1 MSTSL
6 SAGLSGLLAHQRKLD
21 VVGHNLANI
30 NTTGYKARRTRFTD
44 LLYQEVKP
52 VAGASTTS
60 SGTGA
65 IQVGSGVRISHVSI
79 AFGQGTLEETG
90 GEFDFAI
97 DGGGFFVLN
106 GADNTN
112 LYTRAGAFQLDTDG
126 LLVDAGTGLAVQRLG
141 TLGDID
147 GPGIGFQ
154 TPGDDRITIPFGT
167 QLPGVVTTNLDL
179 EGNLDAGAE
188 RPLSRSLVSAAPMLD
203 GGVAATGATL
213 LNDLDTSINPFVTG
227 DRIIIAGADADGTPL
242 STSMAVDGTTTIDD
256 LITAVSAAFPGATA
270 TIDDDG
276 TFTLTADETGE
287 SFLSLDL
294 EGDPGNTGSMNL
306 AAHRMLIGEVGNDGA
321 VVDSSVEVFDQQGR
335 AHIIQLQYQKQD
347 NNEWSVTA
355 SIDEDS
361 GTVIDGEIQR
371 LRFGEDGSFQQVE
384 SVGIGDAS
392 FTFQFDGQAN
402 PQVIEVELGTPNQ
415 FNGLTQTSNPSATRT
430 TQDGFPAGEL
440 LEASITEDGVI
451 EGIASNGR
459 RVTIAQIAMA
469 TFQNQAGLDARG
481 SNHYAESAVS
491 GVANIG
497 SGTTGGRGSVRIGQL
512 EASTVDVALEFTQ
525 LIVAQRGFSASART
539 ITVTDE
545 VLQELNGIIR

>member
-21 VVGHNLANI
+21 VVGHNLANV
-30 NTTGYKARRTRFTD
+30 NTTGYKARRTRFAD
-44 LLYQEVKP
+44 MIYQEVKP

-112 LYTRAGAFQLDTDG
+112 LYTRAGSFQLDTDG
-126 LLVDAGTGLAVQRLG
+126 MLVDAGTGLAVQRLG

-154 TPGDDRITIPFGT
+154 EPGDDRIVIPFGT
-167 QLPGVVTTNLDL
+167 QLPGVVTTNLEL
-179 EGNLDAGAE
+179 EGNLDASAAK
-188 RPLSRSLVSAAPMLD
+188 PLSRTLVSAAPMLD
-203 GGVAATGATL
+203 GGAPATAATL

-227 DRIIIAGADADGTPL
+227 DRINIVGSDADGTPL
-242 STSMAVDGTTTIDD
+242 STSMAVDGTTTVGD
-256 LITAVSAAFPGATA
+256 LVTAVSAAFPGATA
-270 TIDDDG
+270 SIDGDG
-276 TFTLTADETGE
+276 TFTLTADATGE
-287 SFLSLDL
+287 SLLSLDL
-294 EGDPGNTGSMNL
+294 EGATGNTGSMNL
-306 AAHRMLIGEVGNDGA
+306 AAHRMLIGETGNDGA

-335 AHIIQLQYQKQD
+335 AHIIQLQYQKVD
-347 NNEWSVTA
+347 NNEWSIRA

-361 GTVIDGEIQR
+361 GSIIDGEIQR
-371 LRFGEDGSFQQVE
+371 IRFGEDGSFQQVE

-402 PQVIEVELGTPNQ
+402 PQTIEVELGTPNQ

-440 LEASITEDGVI
+440 LEASITEDGII

-459 RVTIAQIAMA
+459 RVVIAQIAMA
-469 TFQNQAGLDARG
+469 TFQNQSGLDARG
-481 SNHYAESAVS
+481 SNQYAESAVS
-491 GVANIG
+491 GEANIG